1 MSRTISVSVPLRRSR
16 RLAGLEPIIYADPF
30 KVRKSKTTMS
40 IMCLNQIKEEVRAEI
55 SERAIRA
62 AERIERRAERER
74 EEQVALREPMPVRFE
89 FNWRYLLCC
98 WVWILMNFKW

>member
-1 MSRTISVSVPLRRSR
+1 MSVSEPLRRSR
-16 RLAGLEPIIYADPF
+16 RLAGLDPIVYAEP
-30 KVRKSKTTMS
+30 RKSRKSRSTMS

-74 EEQVALREPMPVRFE
+74 QERQVALREPMPVRFE
-89 FNWRYLLCC
+89 FNWKYLLCC